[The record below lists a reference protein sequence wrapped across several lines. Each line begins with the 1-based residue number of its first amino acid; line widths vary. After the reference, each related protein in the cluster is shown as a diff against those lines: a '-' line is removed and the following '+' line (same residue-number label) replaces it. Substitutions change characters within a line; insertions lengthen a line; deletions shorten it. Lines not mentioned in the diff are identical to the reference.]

1 MLERLRVR
9 NYALIDDIDISFGT
23 GLNILSGETGA
34 GKSILIDALGL
45 ILGEKG
51 DQSAIRTGC
60 LEASVTA
67 TITIENHDELIGAL
81 EERGIEI
88 DDGSILIRRV
98 IRQGGRGT
106 ITVQSEPFSRK
117 ELSDLADI
125 LFDLHGQHEHQS
137 ILRSD
142 VQRTALDAFAGL
154 SQLVQSY
161 AGIYHDHQR
170 SVQSLEDLGKMERD
184 MLREKDM
191 LSFAVQEISSA
202 RLSVDE
208 EESLEAE
215 IRILEHAERLFELI
229 HHASETIKG
238 SGGAL
243 DLIRRG
249 AQNLVNASEID
260 ASLDPLS
267 QRVES
272 MVYELEDVYEGV
284 RDYRERIDFS
294 PTRLDKAQERLLVI
308 HSLEKKYGASI
319 EEVLAYARSAEE
331 RLHQFEDRDE
341 ELIRI
346 TQQTKALRARMES
359 AAQEISVRRSE
370 AANALSARVEGNL
383 RELGMPGASFKVE
396 VSARNFDPAGSKV
409 HTSTGVDTIEFLVA
423 ANAGEPFKPIKT
435 TASGG
440 ELSRIMLALKGVL
453 SGEDDVET
461 LIFDEIDAGIG
472 GAVAVSVGDH
482 LQALADSRQVICI
495 THLATIA
502 AKGDHHLTVSKQEID
517 GRTFT
522 KVEEVQGERRV
533 EELARMLAG
542 DVKNQITLA
551 HARELLSGK
560 V

>member
-1 MLERLRVR
+1 MLERLRVK

-51 DQSAIRTGC
+51 DQSSIRTGC
-60 LEASVTA
+60 SEASVTA
-67 TITIENHDELIGAL
+67 TITIENHGELIEAL
-81 EERGIEI
+81 EDRGIET
-88 DDGSILIRRV
+88 DDGTILIRRV
-98 IRQGGRGT
+98 IRQGGRGA

-117 ELSDLADI
+117 ELSALADI

-154 SQLVQSY
+154 GQTVQSY
-161 AGIYHDHQR
+161 TSMFHDHQR
-170 SVQSLEDLGKMERD
+170 FIQALADLGKMERD

-191 LSFAVQEISSA
+191 LSFAIQEISSA
-202 RLSVDE
+202 RLSVGE
-208 EESLEAE
+208 EESLEDE

-238 SGGAL
+238 TGGAL

-249 AQNLVNASEID
+249 SQNLATATEID
-260 ASLDPLS
+260 ASLGSLS

-272 MVYELEDVYEGV
+272 MVYELEDIYESV

-294 PTRLDKAQERLLVI
+294 PARLDKAQERLLAI
-308 HSLEKKYGASI
+308 HSLEKKYGGTI
-319 EEVLAYARSAEE
+319 EEVLAYARTAEE
-331 RLHQFEDRDE
+331 RLLQFEDRDE

-346 TQQTKALRARMES
+346 TQQTKELRARMES
-359 AAQEISVRRSE
+359 AAQEISDRRLE
-370 AANALSARVEGNL
+370 AAMALSDKVERNL
-383 RELGMPGASFKVE
+383 KELGMPGASFKVE
-396 VSARNFDPAGSKV
+396 VSTRPLDHEGSN
-409 HTSTGVDTIEFLVA
+409 HYTATGIDTIEFLVA
-423 ANAGEPFKPIKT
+423 ANAGEPFRPIKS

-472 GAVAVSVGDH
+472 GTVAVSVGDH

-502 AKGDHHLTVSKQEID
+502 AKGDHHLTVSKQEIN
-517 GRTFT
+517 GRTYT
-522 KVEEVQGERRV
+522 RIEEVQGERRV

-560 V
+560 D